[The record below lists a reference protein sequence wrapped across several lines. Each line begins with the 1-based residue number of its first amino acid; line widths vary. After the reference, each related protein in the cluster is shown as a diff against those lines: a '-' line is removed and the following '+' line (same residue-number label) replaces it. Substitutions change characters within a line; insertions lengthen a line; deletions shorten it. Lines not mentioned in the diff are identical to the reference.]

1 MLRHSGDSVSPIY
14 PGEPDVTFPDY
25 YAQSD
30 PPPAQDWP
38 AYWLVCLERAL
49 AEGEYTAA
57 ADAQREL
64 RRLGIDVAMRLLPY
78 RGASCPQ
85 S

>member
-1 MLRHSGDSVSPIY
+1 MS
-14 PGEPDVTFPDY
+14 FPDSS
-25 YAQSD
+25 AQSH

-57 ADAQREL
+57 ADAQLEL
-64 RRLGIDVAMRLLPY
+64 RRLGIDVTMRLMP
-78 RGASCPQ
+78 RGEAARG
-85 S
+85 